1 MHLSTSRTSFDNLCF
16 VSLISLS
23 WILIVLAI
31 FKLVYIASNS
41 LRLFSTCFISSS
53 FSARSCFNQAFSR
66 VNSSCKY
73 IKCLSLASKVLNSF
87 LSSSVI
93 LYQNCT
99 QIYRIESKQENIL
112 KGIYQSRPKKL
123 FLSLLQLLFYVFL
136 SVYFFS
142 VLYER
147 ICQVVPIAMAS
158 NIIFNQR

>member
-1 MHLSTSRTSFDNLCF
+1 MHLSTSRTSFDHLCF

-31 FKLVYIASNS
+31 FKLVYIASNF

-53 FSARSCFNQAFSR
+53 FSARSCFNRAFSR

-123 FLSLLQLLFYVFL
+123 FLSLLQLLFLCL
-136 SVYFFS
+136 SVGLLF
-142 VLYER
+142 
-147 ICQVVPIAMAS
+147 
-158 NIIFNQR
+158 QRFV

>member
-53 FSARSCFNQAFSR
+53 FSARSCFNRAFSR

-112 KGIYQSRPKKL
+112 KGIYQSRPKNFFKSFATP
-123 FLSLLQLLFYVFL
+123 FLCLSVGLLF
-136 SVYFFS
+136 
-142 VLYER
+142 
-147 ICQVVPIAMAS
+147 
-158 NIIFNQR
+158 QRFV

>member
-53 FSARSCFNQAFSR
+53 FSARSCFNRAFSR

-123 FLSLLQLLFYVFL
+123 FLTLIPQHYYKIFFL
-136 SVYFFS
+136 ST
-142 VLYER
+142 
-147 ICQVVPIAMAS
+147 
-158 NIIFNQR
+158 

>member
-53 FSARSCFNQAFSR
+53 FSARSCFNRAFSR

-112 KGIYQSRPKKL
+112 KGIYQSRPKKT
-123 FLSLLQLLFYVFL
+123 
-136 SVYFFS
+136 FFKS
-142 VLYER
+142 FATPFFMSFCRFTFSAFCMKGYAR
-147 ICQVVPIAMAS
+147 
-158 NIIFNQR
+158 